1 MKNNLKP
8 NLVSCRFKRQIKNFE
23 KVLNQKLRAGQ
34 PPLRQSLVDGEDGE
48 EKPTF
53 FFGARARA

>member
-8 NLVSCRFKRQIKNFE
+8 KLVSCRFKRQIKNFE

-34 PPLRQSLVDGEDGE
+34 PPPRQPLVDGEDGE